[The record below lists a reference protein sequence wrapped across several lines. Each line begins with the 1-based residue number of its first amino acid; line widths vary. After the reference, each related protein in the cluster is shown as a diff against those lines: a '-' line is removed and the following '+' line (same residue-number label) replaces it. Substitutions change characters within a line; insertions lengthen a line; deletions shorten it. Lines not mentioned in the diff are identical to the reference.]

1 MRGDF
6 MKRKTLLFGGAFDP
20 PHKSHIRTA
29 LSAMGHKKFDGDTEL
44 WFLPCYSDAFGQKE
58 LTDPKHR
65 IAMLEH
71 VLDYIGGDEFKI
83 CTTEIE
89 MANSAGTYAIVTE
102 LRRRHPDREF
112 YYVIGSDQAGR
123 IREWR
128 NSRDLLKT
136 IPFVIVK
143 RPLSVGP
150 IEWCF
155 SHPHTWIEN
164 PVKLF
169 NILNGK
175 TFQSSEI
182 RESFRRKWK
191 LFHENMPMEEGLLF
205 NINQYIIQNKLY
217 KE

>member
-1 MRGDF
+1 
-6 MKRKTLLFGGAFDP
+6 MKKKTLLFGGAFDP

-29 LSAMGHKKFDGDTEL
+29 LTAINHKNFGGDTEL
-44 WFLPCYSDAFGQKE
+44 WFLPCYSDAFGQKK

-65 IAMLEH
+65 VAMLNN
-71 VLDYIGGDEFKI
+71 VLDYVGHNNFEI
-83 CTTEIE
+83 CTIEIE
-89 MANSAGTYAIVTE
+89 MANSAGTYAIVME

-143 RPLSVGP
+143 RPLSFGS

-155 SHPHTWIEN
+155 SKPHTWIEN
-164 PVKLF
+164 SIKLF
-169 NILNGK
+169 DMPNGQ
-175 TFQSSEI
+175 TFQSTEI
-182 RESFRRKWK
+182 RERFRHKWK
-191 LFHENMPMEEGLLF
+191 LYHDGVPSREEGLLYDV
-205 NINQYIIQNKLY
+205 NQYVIKNELY

>member
-1 MRGDF
+1 
-6 MKRKTLLFGGAFDP
+6 MKKKTLLFGGAFDP

-29 LSAMGHKKFDGDTEL
+29 LSAVNHKKFNGDVDL
-44 WFLPCYSDAFGQKE
+44 WFLPCYSDAFGQKK

-65 IAMLEH
+65 IAMLGH
-71 VLDYIGGDEFKI
+71 VLNYIGHNNFDI

-136 IPFVIVK
+136 IPFVVVK
-143 RPLSVGP
+143 RPLIFGRAAGS

-155 SHPHTWIEN
+155 SKPHTWIEN
-164 PVKLF
+164 PVKIF
-169 NILNGK
+169 DIPYGK

-182 RESFRRKWK
+182 RESFRHKWK
-191 LFHENMPMEEGLLF
+191 LFHGKMPMEEGLLYDV
-205 NINQYIIQNKLY
+205 NQYIITNKLY